1 MECVVE
7 MDNDNPFDE
16 GFPPTAPSLVGSEG
30 EEEEEEE
37 DDDVEEDGDSGEENE
52 GEEGGEDRSVVV
64 FEGVMDPLDFVEGN
78 ADDVQ
83 LYQLFERIE
92 YEALEKKKRKSVE
105 FHDQGHGLV
114 KKPRQTIGATLE
126 EVAEVMNLGCRRKQK
141 KYFHG
146 CNNVP
151 SPVFPSSADVLM
163 FGLSGSLD
171 KKRGRR
177 KGSRNNLS
185 PEITRKLGDANLH
198 YAHGH
203 YEAAISVLKE
213 VVRLAPNLPDPY
225 HILGLAYDKKSDIKK
240 ATDFYMFAAYLSPK
254 AKAASLWKR
263 LVTSSI
269 EHGNTGQAWYCL
281 SRAITADPS
290 DVTLRY
296 HRASLFLEAG
306 DSLKAA
312 ETYDQIV
319 RISHNNVEALKKA
332 TMLYNQCGRYENSI
346 TMLEDY
352 LKDHPD
358 ADLAVVDLLA
368 SSYMKQNE
376 YTKALQHIESAE
388 RVYGTG
394 EFPLHL
400 TIGKGICHVHLADM
414 DKAQICFRLLEK
426 GVTEQQTDLI
436 IAVANTFAELQQFES
451 ALKYYLM
458 LEGCPLYNGLV
469 CLKIANCYSALKEA
483 ASAIPFFYKA
493 LGAHEDDI
501 DIRLTLASLL
511 FEENREDEAIKL
523 LSPPLNS
530 GLSKDGETDNSEQW
544 WCTVKVKLKLSQFY
558 KSRGMLE
565 AFVEVIYPL
574 VHESLEIDSMHQKV
588 KRRKSLSRSELLE
601 RVKVLG
607 DHQPDSVFG
616 HFRRPALKNEILKA
630 NRAKKKLLEKR
641 ALANEDKTSA
651 AMDVGLE
658 WESDDSEDEIP
669 QQPLKAPPWPDFFK
683 DEENYNLISDLCRAL
698 ASLRRYSEAL
708 ELITLSL
715 KITYKTLPTEK
726 KEKFRSL
733 GAEIATNIT
742 DPSDGFDYVRYL
754 VQQRPQCKAAWNCY
768 YKLVLRLE
776 NRLSKHNKFLH
787 HMRAVHKDLVPP
799 MIISGNQF
807 TSISQH
813 QVAARE
819 YLEAY
824 KQMPASPLINLCAGT
839 ALINLALGHRLQ
851 NKHQCVAQGLAFL
864 YNNLRICENNQE
876 ALYNLGRAC
885 HHVGLVSLAA
895 SYYEKVLAIR
905 QEDLP
910 MPEIMKME
918 KDATSDPKPGDS
930 LYFTLSRLGE
940 FDDVKP
946 DDPYNRMTSYWGDKS
961 NYGYAVAQLQ
971 PPKESE
977 NLRMAEYLGDRLYR
991 LVSGV
996 DDDVHKT
1003 FFLATVCDG
1012 SVVNAALE
1020 KEQLQRNKFKK
1031 EKVSLLES
1039 RNKER
1044 THVDNYDYCVDE
1056 DNDDDV
1062 DFWYGCM
1069 IRRHRREK
1077 GRARVS
1083 RTRKSFQPKV

>member
-1 MECVVE
+1 MESADGME
-7 MDNDNPFDE
+7 NDNPFE
-16 GFPPTAPSLVGSEG
+16 ESGHPTDLSLVGTEDADEG
-30 EEEEEEE
+30 EGEEEEE
-37 DDDVEEDGDSGEENE
+37 DDDEEDGDSGEENE
-52 GEEGGEDRSVVV
+52 GEEGEDEMEGGEDRSIVI
-64 FEGVMDPLDFVEGN
+64 FKGGMDPLDFFEGN
-78 ADDVQ
+78 AVGGQ
-83 LYQLFERIE
+83 LYEQFERID
-92 YEALEKKKRKSVE
+92 YEALAEKKRKSTE
-105 FHDQGHGLV
+105 FDDQGYGLV
-114 KKPRQTIGATLE
+114 KKSRQAIGATLE
-126 EVAEVMNLGCRRKQK
+126 EVAEVMSLGCRRARK
-141 KYFHG
+141 K
-146 CNNVP
+146 
-151 SPVFPSSADVLM
+151 DR
-163 FGLSGSLD
+163 
-171 KKRGRR
+171 KRGRR

-198 YAHGH
+198 YADGH
-203 YEAAISVLKE
+203 YEAAISLLKE

-225 HILGLAYDKKSDIKK
+225 HMLGLVYNKKGDIKK
-240 ATDFYMFAAYLSPK
+240 ATDFKMFAAYLSPK
-254 AKAASLWKR
+254 DASLWKC

-269 EHGNTGQAWYCL
+269 EQGNTGQAWYCL

-290 DVTLRY
+290 DISLRY
-296 HRASLFLEAG
+296 DKASLFMEAG

-319 RISHNNVEALKKA
+319 RMSQDNVEALKKA

-346 TMLEDY
+346 TMLEEY
-352 LKDHPD
+352 LKDHSD

-368 SSYMKQNE
+368 SSYMKRND

-388 RVYGTG
+388 KVCGSG
-394 EFPLHL
+394 EFPLHI
-400 TIGKGICHVHLADM
+400 TIRKGICYVHLADV
-414 DKAQICFRLLEK
+414 DKAEVCFQLLER
-426 GVTEQQTDLI
+426 GIAEQQSDLI
-436 IAVANTFAELQQFES
+436 IAVANTFAELQHFES

-458 LEGCPLYNGLV
+458 LEGCPSYNGLL
-469 CLKIANCYSALKEA
+469 CLKIANCYLALNEA
-483 ASAIPFFYKA
+483 ASAIQFFYEA

-544 WCTVKVKLKLSQFY
+544 WCNVKVKLKLSQFY

-574 VHESLEIDSMHQKV
+574 VHDSLEIDSMHQKV

-607 DHQPDSVFG
+607 DDQTDSVFG
-616 HFRRPALKNEILKA
+616 HFRRLASKNDILKA
-630 NRAKKKLLEKR
+630 NRAKKKLLEKK

-698 ASLRRYSEAL
+698 TSLRRYSEAM

-733 GAEIATNIT
+733 GAEIAMNIT

-754 VQQRPQCKAAWNCY
+754 VQQRPQSKAAWSCY

-824 KQMPASPLINLCAGT
+824 KQMPESPLINLCAGT

-864 YNNLRICENNQE
+864 YNNLRTCENSQE
-876 ALYNLGRAC
+876 ALYNLARAC

-910 MPEIMKME
+910 MPEIMKKD
-918 KDATSDPKPGDS
+918 KDATRDPKPG
-930 LYFTLSRLGE
+930 Y
-940 FDDVKP
+940 
-946 DDPYNRMTSYWGDKS
+946 
-961 NYGYAVAQLQ
+961 
-971 PPKESE
+971 
-977 NLRMAEYLGDRLYR
+977 
-991 LVSGV
+991 
-996 DDDVHKT
+996 
-1003 FFLATVCDG
+1003 CD
-1012 SVVNAALE
+1012 L
-1020 KEQLQRNKFKK
+1020 
-1031 EKVSLLES
+1031 
-1039 RNKER
+1039 
-1044 THVDNYDYCVDE
+1044 
-1056 DNDDDV
+1056 
-1062 DFWYGCM
+1062 
-1069 IRRHRREK
+1069 RREAAFNLHLIYK
-1077 GRARVS
+1077 NSGAIDLARQIL
-1083 RTRKSFQPKV
+1083 RNYCTL